1 MRTIEQITIGTRCSR
16 LAVRQAESVAASLR
30 LLFPQIPVTLKYIH
44 TRGDKIV
51 DRPLSAIGGKG
62 LFTEEIEREILAGT
76 IDLAVHSLKDVPA
89 ELPVDLTL
97 GAITKREPAQDA
109 FVSCHYASLAN
120 LPQGARVGTSSLRRK
135 AQLLHVRPDL
145 DVSDLRGNVDT
156 RLRRLDAGEYAAIIL
171 AAAGLTRLQL
181 ADRITAYLPA
191 DEFIP
196 AAGQG
201 ALALETRAADTAM
214 LQLLEKLHDS
224 ETAACVTAERS
235 FSRHIGGSCQI
246 PAGAYGTIQQN
257 RLILR
262 AVIASPDGR
271 QSLCRSLA
279 GAPADAEELGRHMAT
294 QMLAEGG
301 SAILALS
308 AKGENL

>member
-109 FVSCHYASLAN
+109 FVSCHTM
-120 LPQGARVGTSSLRRK
+120 PPWPT
-135 AQLLHVRPDL
+135 
-145 DVSDLRGNVDT
+145 
-156 RLRRLDAGEYAAIIL
+156 
-171 AAAGLTRLQL
+171 
-181 ADRITAYLPA
+181 
-191 DEFIP
+191 
-196 AAGQG
+196 
-201 ALALETRAADTAM
+201 
-214 LQLLEKLHDS
+214 
-224 ETAACVTAERS
+224 C
-235 FSRHIGGSCQI
+235 
-246 PAGAYGTIQQN
+246 
-257 RLILR
+257 LR
-262 AVIASPDGR
+262 APVSARPACAARPSSCMCGR
-271 QSLCRSLA
+271 TL
-279 GAPADAEELGRHMAT
+279 T
-294 QMLAEGG
+294 
-301 SAILALS
+301 
-308 AKGENL
+308 